1 MKWTAVAC
9 ASNYFTSERDL
20 CIIVFYFSSPL
31 PSSLP
36 TEIFIHY
43 RPFLS
48 FMQSEYFISRKNVV
62 NTFNIC
68 YAVVVVSIYSFL
80 SLSLFLIN
88 NLNNRINEC

>member
-1 MKWTAVAC
+1 MH
-9 ASNYFTSERDL
+9 YRF
-20 CIIVFYFSSPL
+20 IFYFSSPL

-48 FMQSEYFISRKNVV
+48 FTQSEYFISRKNVV

-68 YAVVVVSIYSFL
+68 YDVVVLFILFFL
-80 SLSLFLIN
+80 SFLIN

>member
-9 ASNYFTSERDL
+9 ASNYFTSVERDL

-43 RPFLS
+43 RPFSS
-48 FMQSEYFISRKNVV
+48 FTQSEYFISRKNVV

-68 YAVVVVSIYSFL
+68 YDVVVLFILFFL
-80 SLSLFLIN
+80 SFLIN